1 METCCSDGFS
11 CVPLVYPFCKK
22 GFFYVDFALATCC
35 IKFSWFELA
44 CLVVGMTGN
53 FQCRIVCTALASC
66 SRNNANITNIRFVCT
81 HQFAYSPCNRRT
93 NERTC
98 DSFTSLD
105 MSNSV
110 YQSLQCTCQALFEP
124 AQEIV
129 KSLRVHTNIVHVS
142 CVFVLVDKQHPG
154 LIQLLVYILDSQ
166 RCQVRQQDIFF
177 LPNLTTLQMQHF
189 GKLLLLNNC
198 AIITT
203 LHFILS
209 RFANFAG
216 CGY

>member
-1 METCCSDGFS
+1 MLYSYQLAPRAKIFRRDQGKVSGLALLHRHSINVRGHVMETCCSDGFS

-44 CLVVGMTGN
+44 CLVVGMTGK

-124 AQEIV
+124 A
-129 KSLRVHTNIVHVS
+129 
-142 CVFVLVDKQHPG
+142 
-154 LIQLLVYILDSQ
+154 
-166 RCQVRQQDIFF
+166 
-177 LPNLTTLQMQHF
+177 
-189 GKLLLLNNC
+189 
-198 AIITT
+198 
-203 LHFILS
+203 
-209 RFANFAG
+209 
-216 CGY
+216 